1 MPRNTPE
8 RSSDT
13 LFSIVILYML
23 ALKPP
28 VFQRSD
34 RPEKSLF
41 TIHSQQNTVYAT
53 RTDNEKLWI
62 SVVSFRSKDNAY
74 LIASMLEEYKRKTRE
89 WPLLLSDDH
98 VFLPAAET
106 KNSLD
111 ELQVIR
117 WTQDELTTYCVEHI
131 LDLITINTIDT
142 SRDGLSMVGDTYQF
156 EVPTEFYRQIFEAKL
171 D

>member
-1 MPRNTPE
+1 
-8 RSSDT
+8 
-13 LFSIVILYML
+13 ML

-34 RPEKSLF
+34 RPDKSLF

-53 RTDNEKLWI
+53 RPDNEKLWI

-74 LIASMLEEYKRKTRE
+74 LIASMLEEHKRKTRE
-89 WPLLLSDDH
+89 WPLLLSDDS
-98 VFLPAAET
+98 VFLPAAEA

-111 ELQVIR
+111 ELQIIR
-117 WTQDELTTYCVEHI
+117 WTQDELTTYCVEHL
-131 LDLITINTIDT
+131 LDLITINSIDNT
-142 SRDGLSMVGDTYQF
+142 KEGLSMVGDTYQF
-156 EVPTEFYRQIFEAKL
+156 EVPTDFYRQLFDAKL